1 MTWSAVKNGEEE
13 EASGKMERKGEKKR
27 KKKKKRKEKKRKR
40 EEKGRKR
47 KMFTGFARDFLKL
60 DSNFF
65 PSCQKKFQFLA

>member
-1 MTWSAVKNGEEE
+1 MKKGEEE

-27 KKKKKRKEKKRKR
+27 KKKKKRKERKR

-47 KMFTGFARDFLKL
+47 KIFTGFARDFSKL
-60 DSNFF
+60 DSNIF